1 MEEILETLRRINK
14 EALILCKKAYS
25 ARKVSLDKINLK
37 TVKFFI
43 RAEQIKITYNSLP
56 FF

>member
-1 MEEILETLRRINK
+1 MEEILETFRRIDK